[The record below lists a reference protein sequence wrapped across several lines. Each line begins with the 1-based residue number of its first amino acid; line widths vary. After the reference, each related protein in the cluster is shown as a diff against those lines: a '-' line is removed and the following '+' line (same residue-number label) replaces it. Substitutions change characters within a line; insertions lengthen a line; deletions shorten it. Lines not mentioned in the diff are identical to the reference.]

1 LADLKALNT
10 VYKAEYTKLVLE
22 EDTTLQQYL
31 KQVDTKVETA
41 GNDAAELIW
50 AIEDT
55 NHVWD

>member
-1 LADLKALNT
+1 
-10 VYKAEYTKLVLE
+10 VLE
-22 EDTTLQQYL
+22 EDNTLQQYI
-31 KQVDTKVETA
+31 KHVDTKIETA